1 VSFSLDDLPRTEDG
15 QFARMPIGKD
25 MNYFNQGND
34 DKPQYTP
41 VSELDLWFMGLLDER
56 EQAVIEQAYHY
67 QAMNAPGLPGHLY
80 LTTIHKLAEI
90 LAQVDVEFEA
100 E

>member
-1 VSFSLDDLPRTEDG
+1 MFNLSDLPLTEDG
-15 QFARMPIGKD
+15 SFARMPKD
-25 MNYFNQGND
+25 MSMFQQQ
-34 DKPQYTP
+34 DKPEYVP
-41 VSELDLWFMGLLDER
+41 VEDLGLWFMDVLEPRER
-56 EQAVIEQAYHY
+56 AVIEQAYHY

-90 LAQVDVEFEA
+90 LAQVDVEFETDG